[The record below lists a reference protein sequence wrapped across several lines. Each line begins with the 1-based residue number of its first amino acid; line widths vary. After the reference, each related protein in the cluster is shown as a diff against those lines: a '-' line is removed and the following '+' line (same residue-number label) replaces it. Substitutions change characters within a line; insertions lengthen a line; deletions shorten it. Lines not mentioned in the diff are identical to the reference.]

1 MASSVFDVGGGNQ
14 QVRFTPEMLQML
26 FAQRESR
33 DDREAYL
40 LVRDGRSWGDM
51 HRLRPGASI
60 PVGRVAADGIV
71 VRDDRCSR
79 IHCEFYLQDQDWYV
93 RDRGSR
99 NGTRLNGETIQ
110 VATKVKNGDII
121 RIGHTKMMFTRDL
134 ASAMNT
140 ADTDDDSSSGE

>member
-40 LVRDGRSWGDM
+40 LVRDGRRWGDM
-51 HRLRPGASI
+51 HRLLPGASI
-60 PVGRVAADGIV
+60 PVGRVAADGIII
-71 VRDDRCSR
+71 RDERCSR
-79 IHCEFYLQDQDWYV
+79 IHCEFYVQDQDWYV

-99 NGTRLNGETIQ
+99 NGTRLNGEIIKL
-110 VATKVKNGDII
+110 AKRVKNGDII

-134 ASAMNT
+134 ATAVNT
-140 ADTDDDSSSGE
+140 ADSDDDSTDDE